1 MVCIM
6 RTLNINIETVMKNPE
21 MLEFDPDYLKTK
33 TMCNHAVKNL
43 PDLLRYNPDKNK
55 TQQM

>member
-1 MVCIM
+1 M